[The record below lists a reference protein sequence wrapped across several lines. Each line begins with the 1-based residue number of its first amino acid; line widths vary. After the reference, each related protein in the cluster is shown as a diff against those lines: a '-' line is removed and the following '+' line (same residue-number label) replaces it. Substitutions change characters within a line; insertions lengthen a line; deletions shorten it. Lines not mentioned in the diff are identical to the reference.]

1 MSSNEHPDM
10 SGSGCDDDYI
20 SGEEMEKRQDD
31 AFVAGA
37 QQMREMLARF
47 VENSPGN
54 PNPDPKVIAQSMRA
68 NWVPG
73 WGEDPGKPDDVHNTI
88 YAALP

>member
-10 SGSGCDDDYI
+10 SGSGCDDGYW
-20 SGEEMEKRQDD
+20 SDD
-31 AFVAGA
+31 EVGNKVDTAFICGA

-47 VENSPGN
+47 VEQGGTELE
-54 PNPDPKVIAQSMRA
+54 KRIAQSIRL

-73 WGEDPGKPDDVHNTI
+73 WGNDPGQPDDVHNAI
-88 YAALP
+88 DAALP

>member
-10 SGSGCDDDYI
+10 SGSGCDRDPDTFD
-20 SGEEMEKRQDD
+20 ENQMTD
-31 AFVAGA
+31 AFRAGA

-47 VENSPGN
+47 VEQGGSEAE
-54 PNPDPKVIAQSMRA
+54 KSIAISIRA

-73 WGEDPGKPDDVHNTI
+73 WGKDPGKPDDVYSEI
-88 YAALP
+88 WQGMP